1 MQTHLTVPNKT
12 GFSKLELLTAAAMFF
27 VVVGFFVV
35 RFVQGS
41 RTNQRTSS
49 SLELA
54 NHLQRARL
62 DSIKR
67 NATDITQMAQVK
79 MFNRSLYSV
88 AIDADGDNQLDIPLI
103 LSLPEKQAL
112 QFNGPFPK
120 TYIFNQLGQTV
131 DEDEKRVAPQPITLT
146 NEAGMS
152 EIQFSE
158 TGDIMV
164 VPSVKTRS

>member
-1 MQTHLTVPNKT
+1 MRPHLTLPKKT

-41 RTNQRTSS
+41 RINQRTSS

-54 NHLQRARL
+54 NYLQRARL

-67 NATDITQMAQVK
+67 SATDITQMAQVK

-131 DEDEKRVAPQPITLT
+131 DEDENRVAPQPITLT

-158 TGDIMV
+158 TGDIVV